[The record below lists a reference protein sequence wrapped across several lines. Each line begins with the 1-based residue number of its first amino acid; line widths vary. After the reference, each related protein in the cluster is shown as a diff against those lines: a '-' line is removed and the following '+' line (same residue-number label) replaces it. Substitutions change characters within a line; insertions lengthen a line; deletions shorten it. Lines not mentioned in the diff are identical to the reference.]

1 MHHHPLAPL
10 LDRHRRRRGARGY
23 SLLEI
28 LVVIAIIALLS
39 SVIGVAVWGHLVKAR
54 NETARQ
60 SALKIRQTV
69 VMYRMDRGS
78 ECPTVDELKKADMID
93 SAAKS
98 NDPWDQP
105 FLVTCGENGEV
116 HVASAGPDKR
126 HGTEDDIR
134 APEPPKVV
142 ADATA
147 R

>member
-1 MHHHPLAPL
+1 MHHQHLARLAL
-10 LDRHRRRRGARGY
+10 LRKRRHLARGY

-54 NETARQ
+54 IETTRQ
-60 SALKIRQTV
+60 SALKVRQTV
-69 VMYRMDRGS
+69 VLYRMDRGG
-78 ECPTVDELKKADMID
+78 ECPTVDELKKAELID

-98 NDPWDQP
+98 NDAWDQP

-116 HVASAGPDKR
+116 HVASAGPDKK

-134 APEPPKVV
+134 APEPPKAV